1 MFEVQIDN
9 HNYGKVDS
17 LQVAIDFCLYRLG
30 VAKKN
35 GVYIS
40 ATIKHYE
47 DCCND
52 RKKVETL
59 WNCTTDDV
67 DNWF

>member
-9 HNYGKVDS
+9 DNFGNVES

-30 VAKKN
+30 IAKKN

-40 ATIKHYE
+40 ATIKSCE
-47 DCCND
+47 DCCD
-52 RKKVETL
+52 GWKEDETV

-67 DNWF
+67 CDWF